1 MKRLSW
7 RLWQQFTQATSAP
20 GDRARAD
27 LVLRGERLLLR
38 TLTES
43 DVAPLAAVLADPE
56 ITPWWGTYD
65 EERVR
70 ADMAGDDSY
79 MLAVE
84 LEGELIGVV
93 QVTEETDPDDP
104 SAALDIAIR
113 SDQHARGVG
122 REALRVVIDH
132 LIRERGHHRFT
143 IDPATGNERAI
154 RSYAALGFR
163 PVGVM
168 RRAERAPDGSWR
180 DALLMDL
187 LADELRRD

>member
-1 MKRLSW
+1 M
-7 RLWQQFTQATSAP
+7 
-20 GDRARAD
+20 
-27 LVLRGERLLLR
+27 LRS
-38 TLTES
+38 LTEA
-43 DVAPLAAVLADPE
+43 DAAPLAAVLADPE
-56 ITPWWGTYD
+56 ITPWWGNYD

-70 ADMAGDDSY
+70 AEMAGGDSY

-93 QVTEETDPDDP
+93 QVSEETDPDYP
-104 SAALDIAIR
+104 SAGLDIAIR
-113 SDQHARGVG
+113 SDHHGRGLG
-122 REALRVVIDH
+122 REALRVAIEH

-143 IDPATGNERAI
+143 IDPATANQRAI
-154 RSYAALGFR
+154 RSYAALGFQ

-168 RRAERAPDGSWR
+168 RRAERAPDGNWR